1 MFNPNFKAKP
11 QQRPTSPKPP
21 TAKEE
26 MSDENI
32 ADAEQSEESTHIDQI
47 ISELS
52 EDEKREMFSKLQTMI
67 AQEDENNVDM
77 GSFDNKNNDNEEE
90 GDELT

>member
-11 QQRPTSPKPP
+11 QQRSPKPS
-21 TAKEE
+21 TKEE
-26 MSDENI
+26 IPNENI
-32 ADAEQSEESTHIDQI
+32 ADAEESEESTHIDQI

-52 EDEKREMFSKLQTMI
+52 EDEKREMFSKLQAII

-77 GSFDNKNNDNEEE
+77 GSFDDKNNDNEEE
-90 GDELT
+90 GDELA